1 MATVPKDITDLYLAP
16 VLLAVDAR
24 LAELEELTLAELTQ
38 EVAVLSDCSDRSPEW
53 RREALLRAI
62 AHGLALHGWTLSWD
76 ARGLVVAHGDH
87 RVVLGLPPV
96 ANEYLSRTAAAPQ

>member
-16 VLLAVDAR
+16 VILAVDAR
-24 LAELEELTLAELTQ
+24 LGQLEGLTLAELTE
-38 EVAVLSDCSDRSPEW
+38 EVAVLSDCSDRSAEW

-62 AHGLALHGWTLSWD
+62 AHGLSLRGWTLSWD
-76 ARGLVVAHGDH
+76 ARGLAVAHDEH

-96 ANEYLSRTAAAPQ
+96 ANEYLAHPTTPPR